1 MHVRGKQFA
10 AAMPSPWPREASF
23 ESLTIEF
30 AWALESLGP
39 RGCRLARREGMREGS
54 LRASGRAG
62 TVAEALKSLLEIGVV
77 CESDGRRINIRPGAL
92 DPASWLMGSDVMSA
106 LQAGLIQGALDA
118 NQLDYTV
125 RRTRTPGRCTLTPRP
140 RARSVDGLVSR
151 RAR

>member
-1 MHVRGKQFA
+1 MHVRGKQLA

-23 ESLTIEF
+23 ESLTMEF
-30 AWALESLGP
+30 AWALQSLGP

-54 LRASGRAG
+54 RRASGRAG
-62 TVAEALKSLLEIGVV
+62 TVAEALRSLLEIGVV
-77 CESDGRRINIRPGAL
+77 CEWDGRLINVRPAL

-125 RRTRTPGRCTLTPRP
+125 RRTRTPGRCTLTARP
-140 RARSVDGLVSR
+140 RARSVDGVVSR